1 MATKSEVIDGLEFLI
16 QESHRIAG
24 ALTPEEWALASD
36 MDGWKNTEVLAHVAG
51 VGSIIVPYVQAA
63 LSTPAGSDSVG
74 SVDIDALNAG
84 LVAARK
90 GKSPAELADECESG
104 YRALIDY
111 IKSGPDDLLENRV
124 TAGGHKDVQGGELLM
139 RMCVLHGLGHIYAA
153 YSAVFFGGTP

>member
-1 MATKSEVIDGLEFLI
+1 MATKSEVIGGLEFLI
-16 QESHRIAG
+16 QESHRIAA
-24 ALTPEEWALASD
+24 ALTADEWLLASD

-51 VGSIIVPYVQAA
+51 VGSIMVPFVQAA
-63 LSTPAGSDSVG
+63 LSAPSGSDSVG

-90 GKSPAELADECESG
+90 GKSPVELADECARG
-104 YRALIDY
+104 YRGLIDF
-111 IKSGPDDLLENRV
+111 IRSAPDDLLETRV

-153 YSAVFFGGTP
+153 YSAVFFGGRS